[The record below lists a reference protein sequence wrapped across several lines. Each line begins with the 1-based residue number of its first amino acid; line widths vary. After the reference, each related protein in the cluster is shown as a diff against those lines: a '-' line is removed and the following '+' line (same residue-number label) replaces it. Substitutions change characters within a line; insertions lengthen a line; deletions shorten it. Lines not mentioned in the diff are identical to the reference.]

1 MSTLKIASVLIL
13 FSLLSGCGEDSD
25 KSPSV
30 SNETPSA
37 EEEQR
42 DEVIQKP
49 EEDIAEPEPE
59 PEPEPNKVQLSNFFM
74 QDGVTAMYLG
84 EGNEFASYRARTQWH
99 NDHTVSIFE
108 DNGGTTLLRTYRIS
122 DESIDLIQEQG
133 EFYDEFNPTDEEL
146 QELPILSTF
155 LKLPLEA
162 GKVFEDWEIISVD
175 QTLETPF
182 QLFEQVIVL
191 EKSDDTGAIQRKY
204 IVEKYGEIK
213 REFIMNEEDNEFIV
227 TSTLESVE

>member
-1 MSTLKIASVLIL
+1 MSILKSAIVLIL
-13 FSLLSGCGEDSD
+13 ISLLSACGEDSVEY
-25 KSPSV
+25 PSV
-30 SNETPSA
+30 SNETPST
-37 EEEQR
+37 EEEQP
-42 DEVIQKP
+42 DEVV
-49 EEDIAEPEPE
+49 AEPEPE

-74 QDGVTAMYLG
+74 QDGVTAVYLG
-84 EGNEFASYRARTQWH
+84 EGNEYASYRARTQWH

-146 QELPILSTF
+146 QALPKLATF
-155 LKLPLEA
+155 LKLPVEP
-162 GKVFEDWEIISVD
+162 GESIDEWKVISINETID
-175 QTLETPF
+175 TPF
-182 QLFEQVIVL
+182 QVFEQVIVL
-191 EKSDDTGAIQRKY
+191 EKSDDTGAIQRRY

-213 REFIMNEEDNEFIV
+213 REFIMNEEDIEFVV

>member
-1 MSTLKIASVLIL
+1 MSLIKFIPILIL
-13 FSLLSGCGEDSD
+13 FFLLSACGEDPVEEPSD
-25 KSPSV
+25 SNKSPSTEV
-30 SNETPSA
+30 
-37 EEEQR
+37 EQ
-42 DEVIQKP
+42 P
-49 EEDIAEPEPE
+49 EENIEEPEEVVTEPVPE
-59 PEPEPNKVQLSNFFM
+59 PDSIQFSNYFM
-74 QDGVTAMYLG
+74 QDGATATYLG
-84 EGNEFASYRARTQWH
+84 DGNEYASYQARTQWH
-99 NDHTVSIFE
+99 NDNTVSIYE

-133 EFYDEFNPTDEEL
+133 EFYDKFNPTDEEL

-162 GKVFEDWEIISVD
+162 GEVFDDWEIMSVD

-191 EKSDDTGAIQRKY
+191 EKTDDTGAIQRKY
-204 IVEKYGEIK
+204 IVEQYGEIK
-213 REFIMNEEDNEFIV
+213 REFIMLEEDTEFIV

>member
-1 MSTLKIASVLIL
+1 MSLIKFIPILLL
-13 FSLLSGCGEDSD
+13 FFLLSACGEDLVEEPSD
-25 KSPSV
+25 
-30 SNETPSA
+30 SNENPST
-37 EEEQR
+37 EEQ
-42 DEVIQKP
+42 QP
-49 EEDIAEPEPE
+49 EENIEEPEEVFTE
-59 PEPEPNKVQLSNFFM
+59 PELIQFSSYFM
-74 QDGVTAMYLG
+74 QDGATATYLG
-84 EGNEFASYRARTQWH
+84 DGNEYASYQARTQWH
-99 NDHTVSIFE
+99 NDNTVSIYE

-162 GKVFEDWEIISVD
+162 GEVFDDWEIISSD
-175 QTLETPF
+175 QTLETPY

-191 EKSDDTGAIQRKY
+191 EKTDDTGAIQRKY
-204 IVEKYGEIK
+204 IVEQYGEIK
-213 REFIMNEEDNEFIV
+213 REFIMLEEDTEFIV

>member
-1 MSTLKIASVLIL
+1 MLILKSAIVLIL
-13 FSLLSGCGEDSD
+13 ISLLSACGEDSVEY
-25 KSPSV
+25 PSV
-30 SNETPSA
+30 SNETPST
-37 EEEQR
+37 EEEQP
-42 DEVIQKP
+42 DEVV
-49 EEDIAEPEPE
+49 AEPE

-74 QDGVTAMYLG
+74 QDGVTAVYLG
-84 EGNEFASYRARTQWH
+84 EGNEYASYRARTQWH

-146 QELPILSTF
+146 QALPKLATF
-155 LKLPLEA
+155 LKLPVEP
-162 GKVFEDWEIISVD
+162 GESIDEWKVISINETID
-175 QTLETPF
+175 TPF
-182 QLFEQVIVL
+182 QVFEQVIVL
-191 EKSDDTGAIQRKY
+191 EKSDDTGAIQRRY

-213 REFIMNEEDNEFIV
+213 REFIMNEEDIEFVV

>member
-1 MSTLKIASVLIL
+1 MLAVKILLNPLLIQM
-13 FSLLSGCGEDSD
+13 
-25 KSPSV
+25 P
-30 SNETPSA
+30 PSA

-42 DEVIQKP
+42 DEVIEEP
-49 EEDIAEPEPE
+49 EDDVAEPEPE
-59 PEPEPNKVQLSNFFM
+59 PSKVQLSNFFM
-74 QDGVTAMYLG
+74 QDGVTAMYIG
-84 EGNEFASYRARTQWH
+84 EGNEYASYSARTQWH

-146 QELPILSTF
+146 QALPKLSTF
-155 LKLPLEA
+155 LKLPVEP
-162 GKVFEDWEIISVD
+162 GQNIDDWEVISVNETID
-175 QTLETPF
+175 TPF
-182 QLFEQVIVL
+182 QVFEQVIVL
-191 EKSDDTGAIQRKY
+191 EKLDDTGAIQRRY

-213 REFIMNEEDNEFIV
+213 REFIMNEEDIEFIV